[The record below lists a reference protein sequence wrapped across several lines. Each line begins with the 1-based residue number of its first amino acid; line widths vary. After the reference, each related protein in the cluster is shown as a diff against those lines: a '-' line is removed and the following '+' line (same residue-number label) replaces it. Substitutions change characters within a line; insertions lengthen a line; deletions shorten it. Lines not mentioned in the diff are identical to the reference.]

1 MRPLLALL
9 HRWLGLFLAVFLF
22 IAGLTGALISW
33 DHELDE
39 WLNPQLFHSD
49 SRGTPQ
55 SPLQLADRLEA
66 ADPRLQITFLPLSI
80 EPGHALVAGVQP
92 RTDAATGQAHALP
105 FNQVALDPASGA
117 VQGSRFWGEPAL
129 TRENL
134 LPFLYK
140 LHYSLHL
147 PDGFGLELG
156 ILFMGIVA
164 IVWVLDNAVAL
175 SISFPSRGAWRKSFA
190 FRWRAGGHKLTFD
203 LHRSGG
209 VWLWGLLLMLAVT
222 SVSMNLN
229 REVMRPLVGLFSPLE
244 ESPFATRTPLAV
256 PASPQVSRASVLARA
271 RHDAAAQGIAD
282 PAGSLFYAPLFD
294 VFGVGFHRPGF
305 AHGDGGLGN
314 PWLYYDGRTGAAVGA
329 DIPGRGSAGDLFM
342 QAQFPLH
349 SGRILGV
356 PGRVLVS
363 LLGLAVA
370 TLSATGVLIWTRK
383 RRAQWR
389 SSARERVAP
398 LPPARTEPG

>member
-1 MRPLLALL
+1 MRSLLALL

-49 SRGTPQ
+49 GRGTPQ

-66 ADPRLQITFLPLSI
+66 ADPRLQVTFLPLTV
-80 EPGHALVAGVQP
+80 EPGHALVAGVQA
-92 RTDAATGQAHALP
+92 RTDAATGQVHALA
-105 FNQVALDPASGA
+105 FNQVALDPVSGA

-147 PDGFGLELG
+147 PDGSGLELG

-164 IVWVLDNAVAL
+164 IVWVLDSAVAL
-175 SISFPSRGAWRKSFA
+175 AISFPGRGTWRKSFS
-190 FRWRAGGHKLTFD
+190 FRWRAGGDRLTFD

-209 VWLWGLLLMLAVT
+209 VWIWGLLLTLAIT

-229 REVMRPLVGLFSPLE
+229 REVMRPLVGLFSPLG
-244 ESPFATRTPLAV
+244 ESPFATRTPLAT
-256 PASPQVSRASVLARA
+256 PASPRISRAAILARA
-271 RHDAAAQGIAD
+271 RSDATAQGIAA
-282 PAGSLFYAPLFD
+282 PAGGLFYAPLFD
-294 VFGVGFHRPGF
+294 VYGVGFYAPGY

-314 PWLYYDGRTGAAVGA
+314 PWLYYDGRSGAPVGA
-329 DIPGRGSAGDLFM
+329 DLPGRGSAGDIFM

-349 SGRILGV
+349 SGRLLGV

-370 TLSATGVLIWTRK
+370 TLSVTGLLIWA
-383 RRAQWR
+383 RRRQARARR
-389 SSARERVAP
+389 SIRAAP
-398 LPPARTEPG
+398 ATPQTADA